1 MTDCRRH
8 YIDIT
13 HLNIETSR
21 LFKMLIE
28 MECNMRNLLVAT
40 LAAVV
45 LTGCTAEIDNAE
57 VMNRNGLIYKYGD
70 TDPFTGRVVNL
81 PVGLPGISAL
91 CNTEV
96 EKGRYSGKSECFY
109 NAQKVYEVEY
119 AAGKKNGTETVF
131 DAKSGAKVSVKHW
144 KDGHQD
150 GVAEEYQNGVL
161 THQKSFKDGKPDG
174 VETRWT
180 ADGSK
185 VITELSWKNGE
196 KFSGYETDSEGR
208 QNYANGQLHGPQ
220 TKYDYIVG
228 SLKQFVSAEENYK
241 DGKLEGVQKHYK
253 NILHTDIVQQQSEVN
268 YENGTAVSGWFR
280 QFSIPEGQVL
290 QEIKLVRTQQADDE
304 DFYSDYP
311 GNLVPDGVIH
321 SYNPQT
327 GQLEGEERWVNG
339 VRESAPSLLTTAAA
353 DSAESCEDAWMTA
366 YREEVGEEAMITHD
380 QIGEWEQ
387 LCAEGKLP

>member
-1 MTDCRRH
+1 MRH

-13 HLNIETSR
+13 ELSIETSR
-21 LFKMLIE
+21 LFEILID
-28 MECNMRNLLVAT
+28 MECTMRNLLVGT
-40 LAAVV
+40 LAAIV

-81 PVGLPGISAL
+81 PAGLPGISAL

-119 AAGKKNGTETVF
+119 AAGKKNGTETVL
-131 DAKSGAKVSVKHW
+131 DAKSGSKVSVRNW
-144 KDGHQD
+144 KDGRQD
-150 GVAEEYQNGVL
+150 GVTEEYQNGVL
-161 THQKSFKDGKPDG
+161 THQQAFKNGSPDGK
-174 VETRWT
+174 ETRWT

-185 VITELSWKNGE
+185 VITDLTW
-196 KFSGYETDSEGR
+196 SGGKKISGFETDSNEKL
-208 QNYANGQLHGPQ
+208 NYTNGQLHGLQ

-228 SLKQFVSAEENYK
+228 SLKQFVAAEENYT
-241 DGKLEGVQKHYK
+241 DGKLDGVQKHYK
-253 NILHTDIVQQQSEVN
+253 NILHTDIVQQQSEIN

-280 QFSIPEGQVL
+280 QFSIPDGKVL
-290 QEIKLVRTQQADDE
+290 QEIKLVRTQLADDE

-311 GNLVPDGVIH
+311 GNLVPDGVIR
-321 SYNPQT
+321 SYNSQT
-327 GQLEGEERWVNG
+327 GQLGGEERWVNG
-339 VRESAPSLLTTAAA
+339 VREAAASLLTTAAA
-353 DSAESCEDAWMTA
+353 DSAETCQDAWMTA
-366 YREEVGEEAMITHD
+366 YRQEVGEEAMITHD

-387 LCAEGKLP
+387 WCAEGKLP